1 MQQTKLTRAEQARVN
16 GAKSTGPS
24 SKQGLERCRLA
35 SVKHGGYVAAVSVI
49 PGEDQRQYEGMWLS
63 LVDQY
68 QPRNLAETTVLASLL
83 DAIWRHRRLTRA
95 ANHETIRKMD
105 AITNDSSIEHESIH
119 DVHLRAETDAETVT
133 RLEARARHH
142 MREIAALQR
151 ILESMQKR
159 SVSNE
164 ASQMS
169 NEIMDLVGA
178 DIEIAIAEQAAEQ
191 PEQAAAEPKQ
201 PPTPGKRPPNVE
213 NLPRKARKRLRQC

>member
-1 MQQTKLTRAEQARVN
+1 MESQKLTRAEQARVN
-16 GAKSTGPS
+16 GAKSTGPAT
-24 SKQGLERCRLA
+24 KQGLERCRLA

-49 PGEDQRQYEGMWLS
+49 PGEDPRQYEGMWLS

-68 QPRNLAETTVLASLL
+68 QPRNLAETTIVASLL

-151 ILESMQKR
+151 ILESMQKKT
-159 SVSNE
+159 VSSE

-169 NEIMDLVGA
+169 NEIIDLVA
-178 DIEIAIAEQAAEQ
+178 KDIEMPV
-191 PEQAAAEPKQ
+191 PEQPKQ
-201 PPTPGKRPPNVE
+201 PLKPGKQPPHVE
-213 NLPRKARKRLRQC
+213 NLPRKARKRLR